1 MLLVQSRSPVRRGLP
16 GMLRRRRRVAPRR
29 PGTGRRRT
37 VMTTVTT
44 MLLTTATIMTI
55 TTSTTTAMVMMALLL
70 LLLRLRLWLVILR
83 RYTEPVPMVE
93 QMRANFYVRFH
104 ILVVFAGQITTAAA
118 RWFPAATV
126 DHRSVCTCTFNVVV
140 VAATTAAAA
149 ATIQSIRLASLFV
162 VDFHIR

>member
-1 MLLVQSRSPVRRGLP
+1 
-16 GMLRRRRRVAPRR
+16 
-29 PGTGRRRT
+29 
-37 VMTTVTT
+37 MTTVTT
-44 MLLTTATIMTI
+44 MLLTTVTIMTI

-70 LLLRLRLWLVILR
+70 LLLLLQLRVWLVILR

-104 ILVVFAGQITTAAA
+104 ILVVFAGQITTAAG

-126 DHRSVCTCTFNVVV
+126 DHRSVCTCTFNVVAV
-140 VAATTAAAA
+140 AAATTAAATA

-162 VDFHIR
+162 DFHIR